1 MRWFASTLLAGSL
14 ALTAG
19 CGAKKAEYRALSN
32 PEDADAWEKLGNT
45 YRRQLKRDRAADA
58 YREAL
63 RIDPSREH
71 LAGRISGRPS
81 REAKAM
87 RREALKHPNDDEIW
101 GDLGDMLR
109 YDGDLLGARQAY
121 MRAFRIDPN
130 DNEWHTAL
138 VELGAVDLVL
148 SAAEGTLSETDD
160 ESLGDFGDLLAQ
172 AGRQEEA
179 CEHWRRAAEI
189 DPQDEEWIG
198 HATECGYPVPE
209 GYDPYAGGF
218 DTGMYGGL
226 EGIAGGGGGYE
237 GLPGADDIGGLV
249 DRVNRDAGLLVRL
262 GQAYLQAGDRAK
274 AEETLWGAL
283 LVAPTDEEAL
293 QSFLVASRQ
302 TRRQALEELRD
313 TFPED
318 DEVLGTLAD
327 HYLDLGLRDRARD
340 LYNLA
345 HELDGDDPE
354 WRAKRQLLESAR

>member
-1 MRWFASTLLAGSL
+1 MRWFVSTLFAGSL
-14 ALTAG
+14 ALQVG
-19 CGAKKAEYRALSN
+19 CSAKRAEYRALSH
-32 PEDADAWEKLGNT
+32 PEDADAWEKLGNA
-45 YRRQLKRDRAADA
+45 YRRQLKGDRAADA
-58 YREAL
+58 YREAI

-71 LAGRISGRPS
+71 LASRLSGHPS

-101 GDLGDMLR
+101 GDLGDLLR

-148 SAAEGTLSETDD
+148 ASAEETLSEADD
-160 ESLGDFGDLLAQ
+160 ESLGDYADLLAQ

-179 CEHWRRAAEI
+179 CEHWRRAAEL

-198 HATECGYPVPE
+198 HAMECGYPVPE
-209 GYDPYAGGF
+209 DYNPYVDAY
-218 DTGMYGGL
+218 DTGSYMGG
-226 EGIAGGGGGYE
+226 IGGGGYE
-237 GLPGADDIGGLV
+237 GLPGADDISGLV
-249 DRVNRDAGLLVRL
+249 ERVHNDAGLLVRL
-262 GQAYLQAGDRAK
+262 GQAYLQADDREK
-274 AEETLWGAL
+274 AEETLWSAL

-293 QSFLVASRQ
+293 QSFLVASRR
-302 TRRQALEELRD
+302 TRRQVLESLRD

-318 DEVLGTLAD
+318 DEVIGTLAD

-345 HELDGDDPE
+345 HDLDGDDPE
-354 WRAKRQLLESAR
+354 WRAKRQLLEGSR